1 MGEGWRTRPRSHN
14 CRLDKSFA
22 CPHTDLTAHTH
33 VPNCHPTSSRLPHG
47 PPTDGAPPPLQDTP
61 AALPFNPGGPYASL
75 TALLLPR
82 NPLLG
87 DTACEVLSEALQQPG
102 CRLRE
107 LDLSRCVWVVGGCGE
122 RGALSST

>member
-1 MGEGWRTRPRSHN
+1 MPPSRPSG
-14 CRLDKSFA
+14 CR
-22 CPHTDLTAHTH
+22 
-33 VPNCHPTSSRLPHG
+33 
-47 PPTDGAPPPLQDTP
+47 APPYLLSCPLLQAP
-61 AALPFNPGGPYASL
+61 PVAVLNHPYGAL

-87 DTACEVLSEALQQPG
+87 DTGCEILSEALQQPG